1 MRISKT
7 ITAAMMCAILVTG
20 CSSVGGLFG
29 GDDDE
34 ALMQGERISVLE
46 LQKAIEPDDA
56 TYEVDGM
63 VIPAPWQN
71 EFWPQNGGYP
81 NHSMQNL
88 AFKDEQPSKLWSIDI
103 GEGST
108 SELPLTA
115 SPIVVDKT
123 VFTLDT
129 DFNLNAF
136 STKNGQKI
144 WSTDVQDK
152 EEDDP
157 VISGGLAFGGG
168 ILYVTNGYNEVLA
181 LNPADGEILWR
192 KVLPA
197 PARAAPTVIEERLF
211 VTTLDN
217 KLIVLNAL
225 NGEALWDYDGIAE
238 SAGLVGAASPAA
250 NHQIVV
256 PAFSSG
262 ELTALRVENGAIA
275 WSDNLSN
282 LRRFGGL
289 SSLSDIKALPVI
301 DQGIVF
307 AISFS
312 GKLVALDERTGSRI
326 WQREI
331 GGSNTPWLA
340 GSHVF
345 VLSTDNELVALGRKN
360 GVIRWITRLPRYEDP
375 ATKDNALI
383 WHGPILAGGRL
394 ILAGTDGVVIEVEPE
409 NGDIIRQWDSGDTI
423 AMPPII
429 ADQTLYLLDE
439 NGKLT
444 AYR

>member
-1 MRISKT
+1 MKHFLLLLST
-7 ITAAMMCAILVTG
+7 SLILLPG
-20 CSSVGGLFG
+20 CSTVGGLFD
-29 GDDDE
+29 GDDEDNTT
-34 ALMQGERISVLE
+34 MDGERISVLE
-46 LQKAIEPDDA
+46 LQKTIEPDDA
-56 TYEVDGM
+56 SYEVDGLS
-63 VIPAPWQN
+63 IPAPWRNQ
-71 EFWPQNGGYP
+71 FWPQVGGYP

-88 AFKDEQPSKLWSIDI
+88 ALNKGELKEAWSISI

-115 SPIVVDKT
+115 SPIIVNNR

-129 DFNLNAF
+129 DFNLSAF
-136 STKNGQKI
+136 NTSNGEKI
-144 WSTDVQDK
+144 WKTDVKDK
-152 EEDDP
+152 EEDDS
-157 VISGGLAFGGG
+157 VISGGIAYGGG

-181 LNPADGEILWR
+181 INPKDGEILWR
-192 KVLPA
+192 KSLPA

-217 KLIVLNAL
+217 KLIVMNAFD
-225 NGEALWDYDGIAE
+225 GTSLWDYDGIEE

-250 NHQIVV
+250 NHQIVI

-262 ELTALRVENGAIA
+262 ELTALHVENGAIT

-289 SSLSDIKALPVI
+289 SSLSDINALPVI

-312 GKLVALDERTGSRI
+312 GKLVAIDERTGNRI

-340 GSHVF
+340 GSHLF
-345 VLSTDNELVALGRKN
+345 VLSTENQLVALGRKN
-360 GVIRWITRLPRYEDP
+360 GKIRWITRLPRYRDKD
-375 ATKDNALI
+375 TKDNALI

-394 ILAGTDGVVIEVEPE
+394 ILAGTDGIILEVEPE
-409 NGDIIRQWDSGDTI
+409 KGKVIREWNTGETI
-423 AMPPII
+423 ALPPIV
-429 ADQTLYLLDE
+429 ADGTLYLLNKD
-439 NGKLT
+439 GALT